1 MPYVLHAGRQ
11 FLRTMWKKGSRK
23 GLRLLMLFS
32 PEEKKLQAERWLRG
46 REQCQKLR
54 TADFVVVSFGKSGRT
69 WLRVMTSRVYQ
80 QMHKLPERQIIGFD
94 NFHAMNRE
102 IPRIFFTH
110 DNYIKDYTGSVDS
123 KAPFYGKK
131 VVLLVRNP
139 KDIAVSQY
147 FQWQHRMR
155 PAKKKLNNYPP
166 HGADVSA
173 YDFVM
178 DPDCGLPDIIA
189 FLNLWAREAGKVED
203 LLIVR
208 YEDMRS
214 DTKGTLNR
222 VMEFINAS
230 PPDVEA
236 VSGAVEYSSVENMRK
251 LEEQNVFWLAGGRMK
266 PGKKGDPNTYKVR
279 RAKVGG
285 YRDYFDAAE
294 AAQID
299 EYVAKKLSPA
309 FGYDAE
315 GTDSAPSPGAEGR
328 SVNG

>member
-1 MPYVLHAGRQ
+1 MDSILKKASREIIMALLF
-11 FLRTMWKKGSRK
+11 FLPDERRI
-23 GLRLLMLFS
+23 RI
-32 PEEKKLQAERWLRG
+32 ERWLRG
-46 REQCQKLR
+46 REEARRLAR
-54 TADFVVVSFGKSGRT
+54 ADVAVVSFGKSGRT
-69 WLRVMTSRVYQ
+69 WLRVMISRYYQ
-80 QMHKLPERQIIGFD
+80 LVFGIPERVLIGFE
-94 NFHAMNRE
+94 NYHRRHGA
-102 IPRIFFTH
+102 IPKIFFTH

-189 FLNLWAREAGKVED
+189 FLNLWAREAGRVED

-214 DTKGTLNR
+214 DTEATLKR

-230 PPDVEA
+230 PPDAEA

-285 YRDYFDAAE
+285 YRDYFDAAQ
-294 AAQID
+294 AAEID
-299 EYVAKKLSPA
+299 EYVAKELSPA